1 MFRTVETE
9 VARASKAWWTSGT
22 SLKLAEASRSYRRS
36 IHKSTNSFLFMTPN
50 RQFRY
55 FIIITMILTTTHDST
70 FGRVLKLRLWK
81 KTDAIKLDYES
92 YGLSEP
98 QVDTGPD
105 VPAFVFLAPTF
116 R

>member
-1 MFRTVETE
+1 
-9 VARASKAWWTSGT
+9 
-22 SLKLAEASRSYRRS
+22 
-36 IHKSTNSFLFMTPN
+36 MTPN

-55 FIIITMILTTTHDST
+55 FIIITMILTTTHDSP
-70 FGRVLKLRLWK
+70 FVRVLKLRLWK

-105 VPAFVFLAPTF
+105 VPAFVFLDGGKVSIT
-116 R
+116 